1 MAMKTVKSLRP
12 QNTSPSLRCKKQAQD
27 ASPARPKPKHKS
39 QKMHSSLL
47 HNALMWLD
55 LAGLLEDTNSRAKR
69 WMHDV
74 TQNHMQRF
82 VKTWLKNTRIE
93 CTHSMC
99 TLVTNDNSSSKYVG
113 MIQEESTQ
121 VLEGMATMQHRDRF
135 SDSDD
140 SDE

>member
-1 MAMKTVKSLRP
+1 MKVVQVLRG
-12 QNTSPSLRCKKQAQD
+12 
-27 ASPARPKPKHKS
+27 
-39 QKMHSSLL
+39 
-47 HNALMWLD
+47 D

-74 TQNHMQRF
+74 TQNHVQRF
-82 VKTWLKNTRIE
+82 VKTWLRNTRIA
-93 CTHSMC
+93 CTHRMC
-99 TLVTNDNSSSKYVG
+99 TLVTNDNRSSEYLG